1 MKRILVIGI
10 VLLLT
15 FPLIKGGAKANALSN
30 GAKVLYVGGS
40 GPGNYSRIQDAINDA
55 NDGDTVFVY
64 DDSSPYHES
73 IVVNKSINLIGE
85 NKNTTIIDG
94 SGYWNGIIISA
105 DRVNVSGFKII
116 NFGYGYGQG
125 AAISVRSSY
134 CCIKDNIVMDNP
146 GDGIQVFYGSCNLIS
161 NNDVINNR
169 GEGINIYK
177 SDKNLIDHN
186 YIESNYR
193 GVFVNEGHHNLVS
206 NNTIVSNGEGGIQL
220 TLCSKHNVIIH
231 NDIMKGSVGVFI
243 YCFSAENNVIENNI
257 SKNKV
262 GVDLINCWNNVISHN
277 NFIWN
282 FRHAHFCEVS
292 PSKNCWNENYWD
304 NWRLPLP
311 KPILGGD
318 CGLSIFPYLID
329 FDWHPLTH
337 PYEWWKD

>member
-206 NNTIVSNGEGGIQL
+206 N
-220 TLCSKHNVIIH
+220 
-231 NDIMKGSVGVFI
+231 
-243 YCFSAENNVIENNI
+243 
-257 SKNKV
+257 
-262 GVDLINCWNNVISHN
+262 
-277 NFIWN
+277 
-282 FRHAHFCEVS
+282 
-292 PSKNCWNENYWD
+292 
-304 NWRLPLP
+304 
-311 KPILGGD
+311 
-318 CGLSIFPYLID
+318 
-329 FDWHPLTH
+329 
-337 PYEWWKD
+337 